1 MPFNFT
7 CPHCL
12 HKTLVD
18 ESVAGHEGP
27 CVSCGKRVT
36 VLEAPKRASQAGNI
50 DAGSAVRPA
59 ARSVAKQ
66 TQQRWKRTAVK
77 TAIFSLGSLAI
88 LIVGLSVLGPK
99 IVQLKEYRDI
109 AACKQ
114 NLRRIAQALNNY
126 AKDYGTYPPA
136 VTRNS
141 AGVPMHSWRILIL
154 PYLGEEALYKQ
165 YDLEQPWN
173 SSENSSMQWQVPAV
187 FVSPA
192 SVNRGVVGESNY
204 MLIRGPRTLFPPA
217 GSWSPG
223 GIRDGAANTLLV
235 VETNNTLITW
245 TDPTDLEFA
254 VLPAQFGSG
263 GVGGTHPGGA
273 TVVFADGQPGWLP
286 SDTSKSVLDSL
297 VTPAG
302 GEAVL
307 GSWFY

>member
-1 MPFNFT
+1 
-7 CPHCL
+7 L

>member
-18 ESVAGHEGP
+18 DSVAGHEGL
-27 CVSCGKRVT
+27 CVSCGKRVR
-36 VLEAPKRASQAGNI
+36 VPEPPKRPFQAGEI
-50 DAGSAVRPA
+50 DAGSADRPPVRSA
-59 ARSVAKQ
+59 AQQ
-66 TQQRWKRTAVK
+66 TKRRWKRTAVK
-77 TAIFSLGSLAI
+77 TAIFSIGSLAI
-88 LIVGLSVLGPK
+88 LVIGFSFLRPK
-99 IVQLKEYRDI
+99 IVQLKQYRDI

-154 PYLGEEALYKQ
+154 PYLGEEALYKL
-165 YDLEQPWN
+165 YDLEKPWN
-173 SSENSSMQWQVPAV
+173 SVENSGLLWQIPAV
-187 FVSPA
+187 YVSPA
-192 SVNRGVVGESNY
+192 NVNRVVAGESNY
-204 MLIRGPRTLFPPA
+204 MLIRGPSTLFPPA
-217 GSWSPG
+217 GPWSPG
-223 GIRDGAANTLLV
+223 AIRDGAANTLLV
-235 VETNNTLITW
+235 VETNNTVITW

-263 GVGGTHPGGA
+263 GLGGTHAGGA